1 MRDEQGRFH
10 ASSGNPGGRP
20 RETGRMRELCRE
32 HGAKAVEILAAI
44 MMDENEP
51 AKNQIAAA
59 RELLDRG
66 YGRPVQT
73 VKGEEGAPPVVW
85 QLNMGSVE
93 SDSPRDLPALS
104 EQTQA

>member
-1 MRDEQGRFH
+1 
-10 ASSGNPGGRP
+10 
-20 RETGRMRELCRE
+20 MRELCCQ
-32 HGAKAVEILAAI
+32 HGEKAVEILASI

-51 AKNQIAAA
+51 AKNRIAAA

-66 YGRPVQT
+66 YGRPAQT

-85 QLNMGSVE
+85 QFNMGCVE
-93 SDSPRDLPALS
+93 HEGPADPPALP

>member
-10 ASSGNPGGRP
+10 ANSGNPGGRS
-20 RETGRMRELCRE
+20 RETGWMRESYRE
-32 HGAKAVEILAAI
+32 PGEEAVQILASI

-51 AKNQIAAA
+51 AKNRIPAA

-66 YGRPVQT
+66 YGPPVQT

-85 QLNMGSVE
+85 QFNINGVATDGPKNLLV
-93 SDSPRDLPALS
+93 LS
-104 EQTQA
+104 EPT